1 MASLPA
7 VGFGI
12 VSIIC
17 GNSGLMSIAAAA
29 VGPLELD
36 ATLDISVGLRMLR
49 GISAGLALLG
59 IPPGL
64 DGLCEAQ

>member
-1 MASLPA
+1 
-7 VGFGI
+7 
-12 VSIIC
+12 
-17 GNSGLMSIAAAA
+17 MSIAAAA

-59 IPPGL
+59 ISPGL